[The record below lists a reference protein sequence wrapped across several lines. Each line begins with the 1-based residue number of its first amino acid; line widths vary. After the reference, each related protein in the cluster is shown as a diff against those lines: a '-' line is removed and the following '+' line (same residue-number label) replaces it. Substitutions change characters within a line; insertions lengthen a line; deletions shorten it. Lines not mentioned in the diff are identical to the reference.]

1 MEFLKALFGTTA
13 DGKPE
18 ALTYDQLAEKVTAG
32 KLKVVNL
39 ADGGYVSK
47 DKHTSEIATRD
58 AKISGLETQLS
69 EANTTIQSYKDMDI
83 DGIKKS
89 ATEWEQKY
97 ATDTK
102 ALQDQLDGMARSHA
116 ADMFMAGY
124 KFSSKAAAAG
134 IRAEFDAKKFELKD
148 GAFIGAKE
156 WMEGLTK
163 DADYQS
169 AFAPA
174 TPPADPK
181 KPKFS
186 DPEPKKD
193 PPPARKSLSQM
204 MAAKNADPNYTPI
217 FE

>member
-13 DGKPE
+13 DGNPE

-47 DKHTSEIATRD
+47 DKHKNEIETRD

-89 ATEWEQKY
+89 ASDWEQKH

-102 ALQDQLDGMARSHA
+102 ALQDQLDSMARSHA
-116 ADMFMAGY
+116 ADMFMANY

-134 IRAEFDAKKFELKD
+134 IRAEFEAKKFELKD
-148 GAFIGAKE
+148 GAFVGAKE

-163 DADYQS
+163 DPDYQP
-169 AFAPA
+169 AFASAEP
-174 TPPADPK
+174 PK

-186 DPEPKKD
+186 DPDPKKD
-193 PPPARKSLSQM
+193 PPPARKTLSQM
-204 MAAKNADPNYTPI
+204 MTAKNADPNYTPI
-217 FE
+217 FK

>member
-69 EANTTIQSYKDMDI
+69 EANTAIQSYKDMDI

-148 GAFIGAKE
+148 GAFVGAKE

-174 TPPADPK
+174 VPPADPK

-193 PPPARKSLSQM
+193 PPPVRKSLSQM